1 MVLKEAYTYQ
11 NYLSNLIGQAMICLN
26 KRSFVTETKQIHH
39 REKVN
44 PKANDETIIV
54 NETDDVEYTPTDLIN
69 LMDSLIDEKDRLCK
83 AIADAKSTTDIDIDT
98 AISMNKVKQAYI
110 SCLNSLASMKSRTIQ
125 NTGEDYKFNEAGDQV
140 RYFYPMEEIVSI
152 NYDRNVVKGIIKK
165 LKKETDE
172 ISLKL
177 DQIQLNTEVDFEPK
191 YSMDDSLEDVV
202 SK

>member
-11 NYLSNLIGQAMICLN
+11 NYLSNLIAEAMICLN

-44 PKANDETIIV
+44 PKAKDETIIV
-54 NETDDVEYTPTDLIN
+54 NESVDVEYTPMDLIN
-69 LMDSLIDEKDRLCK
+69 LMDSLIDEKEKLCK
-83 AIADAKSTTDIDIDT
+83 AIAVAKSTTDIDIDV
-98 AISMNKVKQAYI
+98 AISMNKIKQAYI
-110 SCLNSLASMKSRTIQ
+110 DHLTLLASMKPQTIQ
-125 NTGEDYKFNEAGDQV
+125 KNGEDYKFNEAGDQV

-172 ISLKL
+172 VSLKL
-177 DQIQLNTEVDFEPK
+177 DQIQLNTKVDFEPK
-191 YSMDDSLEDVV
+191 YSLDDSLEDVV
-202 SK
+202 SQ